1 MMNRK
6 NTVAQCHR
14 QLKVLHQ
21 LAGGLEYIHQKKL
34 IHRDVK
40 PFENVLIWV
49 DSGQKK
55 SRNEMGRFRLSK
67 PVNERGSHSISG
79 SNRGTDYWYAPEILS
94 IKIKKE
100 ENGTDVIA
108 HHRGTVKSDVFV
120 QGLVFGYYFLN
131 GQRLFGSRVL
141 ASANILSN
149 NPVHLNNKSR

>member
-1 MMNRK
+1 MNRK

-55 SRNEMGRFRLSK
+55 VVMKWADFDL
-67 PVNERGSHSISG
+67 VNRS
-79 SNRGTDYWYAPEILS
+79 T
-94 IKIKKE
+94 KE
-100 ENGTDVIA
+100 EVTPSVDQTGAPIIGMPLKYC
-108 HHRGTVKSDVFV
+108 RSKSKKKKME
-120 QGLVFGYYFLN
+120 QM
-131 GQRLFGSRVL
+131 
-141 ASANILSN
+141 
-149 NPVHLNNKSR
+149 